1 MSNHN
6 QSKSL
11 PSFQRWLGGVLRNRL
26 VLAGGCILVLLV
38 LSALTASLWVKVGLL
53 PSPIQQFSSGLDE
66 DGMPLSAGGKFLA
79 GTDNL
84 GRDVFS
90 RVLFGTRVSLTVG
103 VAAMLTATLIGVVV
117 GVVAGY
123 RGGKLDLLLMR
134 FTEMNMTLPAILLA
148 VAFAGVMD
156 GRILHLH
163 PSGLPWH
170 WLDVELKRGMVS
182 LFLIIGFVCW
192 PGMVRVIRAQV
203 MTFKEREFIMA
214 SRALGA
220 SDARLIFR
228 HILPNILPT
237 IIVMAV
243 MLTANTILLEAGL
256 GYLGIGVPPPAPTW
270 GSMITDGQPYFIT
283 APHLVI
289 VPGIAIVLTV
299 LAFNLLGQGL
309 QEVLDPKR
317 RG

>member
-1 MSNHN
+1 MLKTSARALVNKRLAGVGALIIIVFGLLAQAAPMLTRWHVLHAPD
-6 QSKSL
+6 QQDEQGLDGDGL
-11 PSFQRWLGGVLRNRL
+11 PRPVGGVY
-26 VLAGGCILVLLV
+26 LL
-38 LSALTASLWVKVGLL
+38 
-53 PSPIQQFSSGLDE
+53 
-66 DGMPLSAGGKFLA
+66 

-84 GRDVFS
+84 GRDILS
-90 RVLFGTRVSLTVG
+90 RVVYGARISLSVG
-103 VAAMLTATLIGVVV
+103 IGAMLTATVIGVAV
-117 GVVAGY
+117 GLLAGFY
-123 RGGKLDLLLMR
+123 GGKLDLLLMR
-134 FTEMNMTLPAILLA
+134 FTEMNMTVPAILLA

-163 PSGLPWH
+163 PGGLPWH

-182 LFLIIGFVCW
+182 LLLIIGFVCW

-203 MTFKEREFIMA
+203 LSVKEREFIMA

-243 MLTANTILLEAGL
+243 MLTANSILLEAGL

-309 QEVLDPKR
+309 QDVLDPKR